1 MSEGGSAAHRGCAST
16 TRPSGSASG
25 HRALSVIVALIL
37 GLILVAE
44 PSLARPQAPE
54 AGAVEI
60 QFREWLARTVW
71 PEAQAQGVARDTFD
85 RALADVTLDWD
96 LPELQRPGAAT
107 PDDQRQAE
115 FRSPGNYFPESQIA
129 SLARTGGSL
138 LKRWSSEL
146 DRIEHRYGVPREIIV
161 AIWGRESQFG
171 RAAPRHPALRVL
183 ATQAFMGRRRSLY
196 LPELVAALTILEQ
209 DHLPGEALLSS
220 WAGAMG
226 QPQFLPSKFLRYAV
240 DGDDDG
246 RRDIWR
252 SAPDSLASIANYLRE
267 HGWNPGRTWGME
279 VGLPATVSCALEGP
293 QQGRPPGEW
302 ARRGITRVGGEALP
316 PNGSDAAVFLLS
328 PAGRLGPAFLV
339 SENFYVLKRYN
350 ESDVYALFVGHLA
363 DRIRGASPLV
373 RAWSPIGALKR
384 SDVMALQERLQ
395 AQGYDVGK
403 VDGLIGFATRTA
415 IGQWQR
421 KSGQAE
427 TCFPGPALLQ
437 AFREPI
443 KPDQARREIGSGT
456 PPGQKE

>member
-1 MSEGGSAAHRGCAST
+1 
-16 TRPSGSASG
+16 
-25 HRALSVIVALIL
+25 
-37 GLILVAE
+37 
-44 PSLARPQAPE
+44 
-54 AGAVEI
+54 
-60 QFREWLARTVW
+60 
-71 PEAQAQGVARDTFD
+71 
-85 RALADVTLDWD
+85 
-96 LPELQRPGAAT
+96 
-107 PDDQRQAE
+107 
-115 FRSPGNYFPESQIA
+115 
-129 SLARTGGSL
+129 
-138 LKRWSSEL
+138 
-146 DRIEHRYGVPREIIV
+146 
-161 AIWGRESQFG
+161 
-171 RAAPRHPALRVL
+171 
-183 ATQAFMGRRRSLY
+183 
-196 LPELVAALTILEQ
+196 
-209 DHLPGEALLSS
+209 
-220 WAGAMG
+220 
-226 QPQFLPSKFLRYAV
+226 
-240 DGDDDG
+240 
-246 RRDIWR
+246 
-252 SAPDSLASIANYLRE
+252 
-267 HGWNPGRTWGME
+267 ME

-339 SENFYVLKRYN
+339 GDMMTLPFAA
-350 ESDVYALFVGHLA
+350 ESVYALFVGHLA

-443 KPDQARREIGSGT
+443 KPDQARREIGSGSL
-456 PPGQKE
+456 PGQKE